1 MHLMDSTEVGVEVLS
16 DSIKITPKVETE
28 LMKVNISNGT
38 CSGLENPSQDEKMTT
53 EEIKAF
59 VTEILS

>member
-1 MHLMDSTEVGVEVLS
+1 
-16 DSIKITPKVETE
+16 
-28 LMKVNISNGT
+28 MKVNISNGT